1 MDTISVLGIVNA
13 APFCFGAI
21 LVCLTCL
28 VWMVLH
34 RRFEKV
40 QSKLLLA
47 IIVVLIINSAGDMV
61 GAALRGYMVE
71 SGVARACVL
80 VADYLYYVVH
90 TMLAPMVCV
99 YFFAVCGMSTKRN
112 KLSDKLLAAP
122 FVVVEL
128 IALSNPLTHWVF
140 HYDLNMEFA
149 RSWGAYVIYV
159 VSLLYIFLG
168 VYQLMRSWRALTP
181 VKRRAIA
188 YFFIMACIGLIVQL
202 IEPKMLIELFAESV
216 GILGIMLFVE
226 SEDEMIDS
234 ETGLYNRQALKM
246 DLNAYTKQKK
256 PFCLVAVRV
265 SNADTFNRLGGTVL
279 SATMLATTLSD
290 YFKSIEPWYHVYR
303 AAPMRFVLTYLDLDK
318 QRAIELAESIAR
330 RFEASWDMRGM
341 DVDLHATVALAC
353 VPDDLPTSADVLY
366 LVDTPVPQ
374 VASGHVLQGDDLNYL
389 LRRAEVE
396 RAVQRGFE
404 EGNYEVYYQPVMN
417 ADGTVHSAEALMR
430 LNDSELGSVPP
441 AEFIEVAE
449 RMALVE
455 GIGEIAL
462 RQVCAFLQSGQP
474 QQMGIQS
481 INVNLSVIECMQ
493 DDFVKRVDGI
503 VAEYGIDPCAVG
515 FEITESVASGDSSFL
530 NRVMG
535 ELRSKGHCFSMD
547 DYGTGYSNMHSLLA
561 LNFDV
566 VKIDKSVLW
575 DAEKSETGKAVL
587 ETSVN
592 LLSNV
597 GCKVLAE
604 GVETDAQVQTL
615 NRLHVDYYQ
624 GFYYAKP
631 MPQPDFLRFLEQ
643 YRV

>member
-47 IIVVLIINSAGDMV
+47 IIVVLIVNSAGDMV
-61 GAALRGYMVE
+61 GAALRDYMVE

-112 KLSDKLLAAP
+112 TLSDKLLAAP

-128 IALSNPLTHWVF
+128 IAVTNPLTRWV
-140 HYDLNMEFA
+140 YYYGANTEFT
-149 RSWGAYVIYV
+149 RSWGAYAIYV
-159 VSLLYIFLG
+159 VSLFYIFLG
-168 VYQLMRSWRALTP
+168 IYRLMRSWRALTP

-188 YFFIMACIGLIVQL
+188 YFFIMACIGLVVQL

-246 DLNAYTKQKK
+246 DLNAYTKQKR
-256 PFCLVAVRV
+256 PFYLVAVRV

-318 QRAIELAESIAR
+318 QRAADLADSIAH
-330 RFEASWDMRGM
+330 RFETSWDIAGI
-341 DVDLHATVALAC
+341 DVGLHAIVALAC

-366 LVDTPVPQ
+366 LVDAPVPQ

-430 LNDSELGSVPP
+430 LTDNELGSVPP
-441 AEFIEVAE
+441 FEFIEVAE
-449 RMALVE
+449 RMALVDD
-455 GIGEIAL
+455 IGEIAL
-462 RQVCAFLQSGQP
+462 RQVCSFLQSGQP
-474 QQMGIQS
+474 QQMGVNN
-481 INVNLSVIECMQ
+481 INVNLSVVECMQ
-493 DDFVKRVDGI
+493 DGFVERVNGI
-503 VAEYGIDPCAVG
+503 IAEYDVDPRMIG
-515 FEITESVASGDSSFL
+515 FEITESVASGDYSFL
-530 NRVMG
+530 DRVMG
-535 ELRSKGHCFSMD
+535 ELRSKGHRFSMD
-547 DYGTGYSNMHSLLA
+547 DYGTGYSNMHSLLT

-592 LLSNV
+592 LLNSV

-604 GVETDAQVQTL
+604 GVETASQVQTL
-615 NRLHVDYYQ
+615 GCLHVDYYQ

-631 MPQPDFLRFLEQ
+631 MPKSDFLCYLERYQ
-643 YRV
+643 V